1 MNSRLMRKIT
11 FFLFLMLPINSFA
24 NDSVDCHSANSDVGD
39 SAYWAEKSID
49 LFAKNKFEQAVKT
62 VDACFGLFSY
72 AAVVMQKDFNA
83 KNSKAP
89 PSGKVNRKEKKKI
102 YANWAVN
109 DVSVALWAKARSLE
123 EMGNIE
129 LAKIA
134 YSQCIFLSHGR
145 AWDPKGW
152 FWVPANDCAK
162 RGRKLIE

>member
-1 MNSRLMRKIT
+1 
-11 FFLFLMLPINSFA
+11 
-24 NDSVDCHSANSDVGD
+24 
-39 SAYWAEKSID
+39 
-49 LFAKNKFEQAVKT
+49 
-62 VDACFGLFSY
+62 
-72 AAVVMQKDFNA
+72 MQKDFNA

-152 FWVPANDCAK
+152 FWVPADDCAK

>member
-1 MNSRLMRKIT
+1 
-11 FFLFLMLPINSFA
+11 MLPINSFA
-24 NDSVDCHSANSDVGD
+24 NDTVDCHSANSDVGD

-102 YANWAVN
+102 YPK
-109 DVSVALWAKARSLE
+109 DYKYAKFEIMSNLTE
-123 EMGNIE
+123 ENTNYIYGVVRLIR
-129 LAKIA
+129 LAET
-134 YSQCIFLSHGR
+134 
-145 AWDPKGW
+145 
-152 FWVPANDCAK
+152 
-162 RGRKLIE
+162 KLHYGIPT